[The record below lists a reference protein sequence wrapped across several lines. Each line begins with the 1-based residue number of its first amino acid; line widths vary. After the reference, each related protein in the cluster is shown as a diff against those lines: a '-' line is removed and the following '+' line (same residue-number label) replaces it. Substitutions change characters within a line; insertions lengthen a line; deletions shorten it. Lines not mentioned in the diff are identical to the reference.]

1 MSLHNFN
8 PNNKSWK
15 MYSNTLTSISGDNLT
30 IKPYDGKNLLLEVSG
45 NNNIFFKRGDISYG
59 LDDLIGG
66 GNSNITL
73 TSVSGDIIPSTDNVY
88 KLGDVSKN
96 WSNAYIN
103 DLSVSNISVSGN
115 ILFGLSGG
123 NITSIL
129 NAKANSDNPTF
140 TGTVTLPANSINS
153 SHIQNRTI
161 LGEDISTGTIDLSNL
176 STSAIT
182 NLQITPANS
191 INSSHIINGTLLAED
206 IADLNI
212 TSAKIADLNVTE
224 GKIAGLAVTEG
235 KIGALAVTTGKIAD
249 LNVTS
254 AKIADLNV
262 TTAKIAD
269 LNVTTGKIAD
279 LNVTTGKIA
288 DLNVTTGKIAD
299 LAVTDA
305 KIANTTISLG
315 KLSASAI
322 TTLQTTPASSIN
334 SSHIQDGTLTGGDIA
349 IETITNNNIA
359 NLTLGGEKISNFTI
373 TSEKIANY
381 TIGGEKLVNNTITN
395 QNIANETITK
405 FQIAPNA
412 ITNEKIASSAVL
424 AINIATGAVN
434 SSHIQTGSIL
444 GEDISA
450 GTINLSNLSASAIAS
465 LQTTPANS
473 INSSHIQNGSIL
485 TEDISNNAIT
495 NTKIA
500 DFSISNSKLQDDSI
514 DSRKIIA
521 GSILG
526 TDIATNQIG
535 VSHLT
540 GTAYLDLTTTQAPNS
555 INSSHI
561 QDGSILG
568 NDISNNAITTT
579 KIADGNVTYAKL
591 NSDVTS
597 LINSNIVRSLGGS
610 GSNATAIPISVDLVN
625 NRSVEIEITFT
636 FFGSIFGNRLWAIYK
651 GIDNVYR
658 SFEYHNLTTLSGRII
673 DPWYREDWGAAAY
686 RGMCGFDIA
695 TDQDGAGY
703 WSSGSL
709 KLRVHR
715 GNNQKVDP
723 KSYHISGE
731 SNYCRAGWGPCSG
744 IINANAQYLPTELY
758 IFTTPPANQTAVT
771 FNYYFFRTYYK

>member
-465 LQTTPANS
+465 LQSGATPAPNS
-473 INSSHIQNGSIL
+473 INSSHIINGSIL

-495 NTKIA
+495 NIKIA

-540 GTAYLDLTTTQAPNS
+540 GTAYLDLTTAQAENS

-561 QDGSILG
+561 VNGSITG
-568 NDISNNAITTT
+568 SDIAGTTITGSNIANTTITY
-579 KIADGNVTYAKL
+579 DKL
-591 NSDVTS
+591 NSNITS
-597 LINSNIVRSLGGS
+597 LITNSNISRNYIGQTDVVTDVL
-610 GSNATAIPISVDLVN
+610 IPIDLVN
-625 NRSVEIEITFT
+625 NEFVDVNLTIRFSNSFNGNNRLWCLFYNGSYYNFKFFRISGQATAQTNPWVYSGGIYTGMTMWDMENSPYWRPANIRMRVYREGLETDQVGPRLFNVEGDSFY
-636 FFGSIFGNRLWAIYK
+636 SIFGAGPVRGTIQGQIEYKPTHIYFY
-651 GIDNVYR
+651 VP
-658 SFEYHNLTTLSGRII
+658 SGTN
-673 DPWYREDWGAAAY
+673 
-686 RGMCGFDIA
+686 FIA
-695 TDQDGAGY
+695 KY
-703 WSSGSL
+703 W
-709 KLRVHR
+709 VT
-715 GNNQKVDP
+715 
-723 KSYHISGE
+723 
-731 SNYCRAGWGPCSG
+731 NY
-744 IINANAQYLPTELY
+744 
-758 IFTTPPANQTAVT
+758 
-771 FNYYFFRTYYK
+771 K